1 MKDKLPP
8 LQFGYDALEPYIDA
22 ETLSFITM
30 SITRSYVILVD

>member
-8 LQFGYDALEPYIDA
+8 LQFGYDALEPYIDGRRW
-22 ETLSFITM
+22 SFIAI